1 MSCKHESAKMNLPLS
16 VSFLGKTSYVRRKHS
31 HHARPTQRQLLNAV
45 PPSGQAVELS
55 PEDRELYE
63 RVETQGRQIISGY
76 LQAGTL
82 MQNYAS
88 VSELFSIVGLIRR
101 KRSAALAG
109 SHPMASS

>member
-1 MSCKHESAKMNLPLS
+1 
-16 VSFLGKTSYVRRKHS
+16 VD
-31 HHARPTQRQLLNAV
+31 
-45 PPSGQAVELS
+45 LS

-88 VSELFSIVGLIRR
+88 VGELFSIVGLIRR
-101 KRSAALAG
+101 NFLWHRQVLMPWLQAEA
-109 SHPMASS
+109 